1 MGDLAKSEQHKDQL
15 KMALSYIT
23 LSGIMNRYG
32 DKDVRRWFDALA
44 RTYMVPTAFFA
55 KKRENQHNAWHL
67 LDKVDAIPPFREA
80 MKSKEAITEN

>member
-1 MGDLAKSEQHKDQL
+1 
-15 KMALSYIT
+15 MALSYIT

-32 DKDVRRWFDALA
+32 DKSVRKWFDALA

-67 LDKVDAIPPFREA
+67 LDKVNAVPPFREA